1 MLTALLLM
9 IQLAVLPPQ
18 GWFDR
23 NVNTAVLLA
32 AMATVQVLATLILGR
47 RQRTLRNESSAEHF
61 GTVTELRAREERV
74 AAAVATV
81 AKDAA
86 RIVAQEL
93 LAENKKLTAMIA
105 ENTAISRD
113 ANVNALEA
121 SREANNVNKKLE
133 ALGIEHNALQRKG
146 QEKP

>member
-1 MLTALLLM
+1 MLITLLLV
-9 IQLAVLPPQ
+9 IQLADLPPQ

-32 AMATVQVLATLILGR
+32 VMATVQVLATLILGS
-47 RQRTLRNESSAEHF
+47 RQRTLRNESSAEHQM
-61 GTVTELRAREERV
+61 TVTEVREREERL
-74 AAAVATV
+74 AAAVAAV
-81 AKDAA
+81 AKEAA
-86 RIVAQEL
+86 RIVARDL

-133 ALGIEHNALQRKG
+133 ALGIEHNALQRKE
-146 QEKP
+146 QEG